1 MQKIFVQIKSNLTI
15 WFPGRIP
22 TPGKC
27 CRVSKCCRNCSILL
41 TVVLV
46 VVGIIFIVAY
56 SVSTVPTEEEIE
68 KKFWDIWGGIQH
80 HLHIT
85 EEGNTTMSD
94 NVTQVATT
102 AGMGHRSLT
111 RHWSLLGHHRGHVQS
126 FGQFDYIFNSE
137 VESPKVSFW
146 LWGQNW
152 DKTSFSSIQG

>member
-1 MQKIFVQIKSNLTI
+1 M
-15 WFPGRIP
+15 
-22 TPGKC
+22 
-27 CRVSKCCRNCSILL
+27 
-41 TVVLV
+41 VLV

-80 HLHIT
+80 HLHIS

-111 RHWSLLGHHRGHVQS
+111 RHW
-126 FGQFDYIFNSE
+126 GQAPKYLEQRKQACLFCKHTIKVRVSCFQWCPRISAFSVTHTNE
-137 VESPKVSFW
+137 V
-146 LWGQNW
+146 L
-152 DKTSFSSIQG
+152 

>member
-1 MQKIFVQIKSNLTI
+1 MQKLFLCKSNKILLFYSLT
-15 WFPGRIP
+15 IP

-80 HLHIT
+80 HLHIS

-111 RHWSLLGHHRGHVQS
+111 RHW
-126 FGQFDYIFNSE
+126 GQAPKYLEQRKQACLFCKHTI
-137 VESPKVSFW
+137 KVSV
-146 LWGQNW
+146 NC
-152 DKTSFSSIQG
+152 S